1 MVKGKYYENP
11 FIAAFMDSMNNIPL
25 PSRGYVITTRFREAG
40 VALGIGGLTSAY
52 ISESAERRRALAELE

>member
-1 MVKGKYYENP
+1 MLGLTTGFHVGGGADLEVV
-11 FIAAFMDSMNNIPL
+11 ISAC
-25 PSRGYVITTRFREAG
+25 RGAG